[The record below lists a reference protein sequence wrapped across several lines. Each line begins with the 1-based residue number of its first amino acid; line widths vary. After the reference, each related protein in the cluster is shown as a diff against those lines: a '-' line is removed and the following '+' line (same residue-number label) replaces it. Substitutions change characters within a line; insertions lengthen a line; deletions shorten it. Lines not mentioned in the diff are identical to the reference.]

1 MPHTN
6 TCLSTVRF
14 PENDILK
21 IIKKSVSGKA
31 HGHDEISIS
40 MLKLSEKV
48 IYKHLSM
55 IFALLHYV

>member
-21 IIKKSVSGKA
+21 IIQKSDLGKA
-31 HGHDEISIS
+31 HGQDEISIS
-40 MLKLSEKV
+40 MLKLSEKA
-48 IYKHLSM
+48 IYKHLPM
-55 IFALLHYV
+55 IFALLYYV